1 VTIYLPPGYD
11 AARDYSTLYTADGS
25 AWVDY
30 IGLPTILDNLIA
42 AGAIEPVVA
51 VLIDAAAD
59 RSAWYHFNAD
69 YLEYLKRVVTY
80 VDDHYATRERATL
93 LFRALYQRSY
103 ASPREPA
110 GVVECWHLR
119 GFHSLGN
126 TNARGLLQESWYPKP
141 GSLSPSGAQFWRVAR
156 IRYRDAALLFHV
168 PPIVGWSAPES
179 VVSRLLN

>member
-110 GVVECWHLR
+110 GVVECWHHEGSIHSETQTLEAYFKRAGIPSQAVYLHQGHSFGAWRESAIEMLR
-119 GFHSLGN
+119 YFF
-126 TNARGLLQESWYPKP
+126 T
-141 GSLSPSGAQFWRVAR
+141 SPR
-156 IRYRDAALLFHV
+156 
-168 PPIVGWSAPES
+168 
-179 VVSRLLN
+179 